1 MVCTF
6 HSLGYRI
13 LKAQGDP
20 ISGFRLVH
28 DGDQMNLFREA
39 MDRVNVKEEPTSLLS
54 KISLAKNDLISPP
67 DLEKSSKSQDKQ
79 LTKVYQS
86 YELLNWRKRLVD
98 FDDLLYLPYELFTKD
113 GGVLEYYQSYFR
125 HILVDEFQDSSKVMV
140 ALVKLLSRPH
150 KNVWLAGD
158 DDQSI
163 HGFRGARSDIFISF
177 DKEYGNS
184 AKTIIM
190 SHNYRSTGNILKAA
204 NSLISHNKVRVKKS
218 MVTNNGD
225 EIEILAPKDE
235 IA

>member
-1 MVCTF
+1 
-6 HSLGYRI
+6 
-13 LKAQGDP
+13 
-20 ISGFRLVH
+20 
-28 DGDQMNLFREA
+28 

-79 LTKVYQS
+79 LAKVYQS

-113 GGVLEYYQSYFR
+113 GGVLEYYQNHFR

-140 ALVKLLSRPH
+140 ELVKLLSRPH

-177 DKEYGNS
+177 DKEYGNN
-184 AKTIIM
+184 AKTITM
-190 SHNYRSTGNILKAA
+190 SHNYRSTGNILKAS

-218 MVTNNGD
+218 MVTDNGDGD
-225 EIEILAPKDE
+225 EIEILAAKDE